1 MEALNCETIREEE
14 VSIMI
19 CRIPDEHDTFFDSHQ
34 LPEFYAEELN
44 KISSDKRRREF
55 ITARVAINQLLGKE
69 VRIVYDKAGKPLLSN
84 HEGHIS
90 ISHSRKFL
98 ALIYHPCKAV
108 GIDIECPSERV
119 LKVSQRFLN
128 DTELGYFEGQLL
140 KIQIAWSVKEALYKM
155 LGEDYVDFAASMLIH
170 DFEPADTGKLYCEDP
185 RNQKVYALN
194 YMVRPEFNLAYSIS
208 EL

>member
-14 VSIMI
+14 VRIMI

-34 LPEFYAEELN
+34 LPEFYAEELH

-55 ITARVAINQLLGKE
+55 ITARVAMNQLLSKE

-108 GIDIECPSERV
+108 GIIEYSGFAKTIDSRFTCECLSCYPDITDNTCHCAWKFT
-119 LKVSQRFLN
+119 LK
-128 DTELGYFEGQLL
+128 D
-140 KIQIAWSVKEALYKM
+140 
-155 LGEDYVDFAASMLIH
+155 
-170 DFEPADTGKLYCEDP
+170 
-185 RNQKVYALN
+185 
-194 YMVRPEFNLAYSIS
+194 
-208 EL
+208 

>member
-19 CRIPDEHDTFFDSHQ
+19 CRIPDEHDTFFESHQ
-34 LPEFYAEELN
+34 LPEFYAEELH

-55 ITARVAINQLLGKE
+55 ITARVAMNQLLSKE

-84 HEGHIS
+84 CEGHIS

-155 LGEDYVDFAASMLIH
+155 LGESYVDFAASMLIH
-170 DFEPADTGKLYCEDP
+170 DFELSERGRISCEDP
-185 RNQKVYALN
+185 RSGKVFETEYI
-194 YMVRPEFNLAYSIS
+194 VRAEFNLAYSIM
-208 EL
+208 